1 MFIIAALV
9 PLLAVI
15 FFTDV
20 ELKTKLVLSLVY
32 LVIWGLAFLTGWAY
46 FALLL
51 YGAFIYFMYFGSGP
65 GRNKR

>member
-1 MFIIAALV
+1 MFPIFALV

-20 ELKTKLVLSLVY
+20 ELKTKGILSLVY
-32 LVIWGLAFLTGWAY
+32 LLIWGLTWLTGFAY

-65 GRNKR
+65 GRPKR